1 MSEGMTRVV
10 WTGGREM
17 VAALRRMNENVRY
30 GSRVGVQRT
39 AAALIKQAK
48 INATNPPPR
57 VGLDAG
63 RDPGTGPAVVS
74 GRLRKSIVITS
85 QGPTGRW
92 GWEATVAPTVVYARR
107 IELGFSGTDSR
118 GRNYNQPA
126 YPYFGTAYHFV
137 MSVVARRQFEMAWA
151 EALRR

>member
-1 MSEGMTRVV
+1 MAEMTRVV

-17 VAALRRMNENVRY
+17 AGALRRMNDNVAY

-39 AAALIKQAK
+39 AMALVKQAK

-57 VGLDAG
+57 LGMTAG

-74 GRLRKSIVITS
+74 GRLRNSIVITE
-85 QGPTGRW
+85 QGPTGKW
-92 GWEATVAPTVVYARR
+92 GYQATVAPTVKYARR
-107 IELGFSGTDSR
+107 LELGFSGADSL
-118 GRNYNQPA
+118 GRVYDQPA
-126 YPYFGTAYHFV
+126 YPFFGPAYRFV
-137 MSVVARRQFEMAWA
+137 MSVVAQRQFEMAWA